1 MSVLDPSVPIF
12 RYFEEISAVPR
23 GSGNEEGVSRYL
35 AAFAEARG
43 LRYVRDSL
51 NNVVIY
57 KPGSPGRENEA
68 PLMLQAHMDMVCEQD
83 DSGCCAHDF
92 LTEPLRLVREGDLLR
107 ADGTTLGAD
116 DGVGVSWML
125 AILESDS
132 LSHPPLE
139 CVFTA
144 NEETGMDGARGL
156 KKDLIT
162 ARRMIGLDGHGE
174 TVTCV
179 SSSGGRRLL
188 ARCPIIFSG
197 NSSPCYLLTVTG
209 LRGGHSGNCIDQGLG
224 NAIKLGFR
232 ILYQLLERGVD
243 VRIVRIT
250 GGAKTNA
257 IPRQFAVLFASGF
270 SAPMLEKYTDQIAA
284 DLKEEL
290 LETDPE
296 LSIGLEPADR
306 VNSAITQEDTG
317 ALITMG
323 YLLPN
328 GMLSRDPVLG
338 IPTVS
343 LNIGILIQTEQYI
356 DFDCCLRSPF
366 RSAREDMS
374 RQIEAVSSVFG
385 GFIQLQNDYD
395 GWGYAKDSPL
405 REALRRV
412 LKERGEELREE
423 ATHGGLETGVFKGRY
438 PQMDIITYGPRMSG
452 CHTPQETLELDSFLR
467 SYENL
472 TRLLSAV

>member
-12 RYFEEISAVPR
+12 RYFEDISAVPR

-57 KPGSPGRENEA
+57 KPGSSGRENEA

-139 CVFTA
+139 CVFTVS
-144 NEETGMDGARGL
+144 EETGMDGARGL

-243 VRIVRIT
+243 
-250 GGAKTNA
+250 
-257 IPRQFAVLFASGF
+257 
-270 SAPMLEKYTDQIAA
+270 
-284 DLKEEL
+284 
-290 LETDPE
+290 
-296 LSIGLEPADR
+296 
-306 VNSAITQEDTG
+306 
-317 ALITMG
+317 
-323 YLLPN
+323 
-328 GMLSRDPVLG
+328 
-338 IPTVS
+338 
-343 LNIGILIQTEQYI
+343 
-356 DFDCCLRSPF
+356 
-366 RSAREDMS
+366 
-374 RQIEAVSSVFG
+374 
-385 GFIQLQNDYD
+385 IQLFQ
-395 GWGYAKDSPL
+395 
-405 REALRRV
+405 
-412 LKERGEELREE
+412 
-423 ATHGGLETGVFKGRY
+423 
-438 PQMDIITYGPRMSG
+438 
-452 CHTPQETLELDSFLR
+452 
-467 SYENL
+467 
-472 TRLLSAV
+472 

>member
-1 MSVLDPSVPIF
+1 MSVLDTNIPIQRF
-12 RYFEEISAVPR
+12 FEEISAIPR
-23 GSGNEEGVSRYL
+23 GSGNEEGISRYL
-35 AAFAEARG
+35 ASFAEARG

-51 NNVVIY
+51 NNMVIY
-57 KPGSPGRENEA
+57 KGGTAGRENEA
-68 PLMLQAHMDMVCEQD
+68 PLMLQAHMDMVCEQVGG
-83 DSGCCAHDF
+83 GCCAHDF
-92 LTEPLRLVREGDLLR
+92 LTDPLKLIRDGDLLR

-125 AILESDS
+125 AILDAAD

-174 TVTCV
+174 TETCV
-179 SSSGGRRLL
+179 SSSGGRRVLV
-188 ARCPIIFSG
+188 RCPILFSE
-197 NSSPCYLLTVTG
+197 NTAPCYLLSVTG
-209 LRGGHSGNCIDQGLG
+209 LKGGHSGNCIDQGLG

-232 ILYQLLERGVD
+232 ILYQLLERSVD
-243 VRIVRIT
+243 IRVIRIT
-250 GGAKTNA
+250 GGAKSNA
-257 IPRQFAVLFASGF
+257 IPRQFAVLFASSF
-270 SAPMLEKYTDQIAA
+270 SAPMLEKYVDQIGA
-284 DLKEEL
+284 DLREEL

-296 LSIGLEPADR
+296 LSVALEAADM
-306 VNSAITQEDTG
+306 VNSAITPEDSG

-328 GMLSRDPVLG
+328 GLLAPSPALG
-338 IPTVS
+338 VPSVS
-343 LNIGILIQTEQYI
+343 LNIGVLIQTEGSI

-374 RQIEAVSSVFG
+374 RQLEAVSSIFG
-385 GFIQLQNDYD
+385 GFIQVQNDYD
-395 GWGYAKDSPL
+395 GWSYSESSPL
-405 REALRRV
+405 RDALRRV
-412 LKERGEELREE
+412 LKEQGLELQEH
-423 ATHGGLETGVFKGRY
+423 ATHGGLETGIFKGRY

-452 CHTPQETLELDSFLR
+452 CHTPDETLELDSFQR
-467 SYENL
+467 SYDHL
-472 TRLLSAV
+472 VKLLSIV